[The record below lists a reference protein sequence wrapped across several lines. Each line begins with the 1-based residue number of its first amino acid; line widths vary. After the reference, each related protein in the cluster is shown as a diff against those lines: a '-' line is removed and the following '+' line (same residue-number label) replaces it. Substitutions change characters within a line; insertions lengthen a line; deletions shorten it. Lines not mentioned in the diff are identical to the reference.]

1 MLVTVH
7 AQGFMKK
14 TVHAAIFDRGELER
28 LRARVGRLFVALQE
42 ASEMAAGESGAAWL
56 PAADVCESDSFIT
69 VSVELPGMRAEQ
81 IEVALTNEELRV
93 RGRKRK
99 GAPRGVI
106 SHLCSE
112 RSFGQFARAIPLRWP
127 VRKDGATAE
136 LKDGVLT
143 IRLPKLEDRRGVEHR
158 IEVKE
163 NDE

>member
-1 MLVTVH
+1 
-7 AQGFMKK
+7 MKK
-14 TVHAAIFDRGELER
+14 TVHAAIFDPGELER
-28 LRARVGRLFVALQE
+28 LRGRVGRLLLALQE
-42 ASEMAAGESGAAWL
+42 ASEMAAGETGVAWL
-56 PAADVCESDSFIT
+56 PAVDLCESGSCVT
-69 VSVELPGMRAEQ
+69 VSVELPGVRAEQ

-112 RSFGQFARAIPLRWP
+112 RSFGQFARTILLRWP
-127 VRKDGATAE
+127 VRKDAATAE

-143 IRLPKLEDRRGVEHR
+143 VRLPKLEDRRGVEHK

-163 NDE
+163 STED

>member
-1 MLVTVH
+1 
-7 AQGFMKK
+7 MKR
-14 TVHAAIFDRGELER
+14 TVHAAIFDPAELER
-28 LRARVGRLFVALQE
+28 LRGRVGRLLLALQE
-42 ASEMAAGESGAAWL
+42 ASEMAAGEAGAAWL
-56 PAADVCESDSFIT
+56 PAVDLCESGACVT
-69 VSVELPGMRAEQ
+69 VSVELPGVRAEQ

-112 RSFGQFARAIPLRWP
+112 RSFGPFARTILLRWP
-127 VRKDGATAE
+127 VRKDAATAE

-143 IRLPKLEDRRGVEHR
+143 IRLPKLEDRRGAVHK
-158 IEVKE
+158 IEVKG

>member
-1 MLVTVH
+1 
-7 AQGFMKK
+7 MKRR
-14 TVHAAIFDRGELER
+14 VHAAIFDRGELER

-42 ASEMAAGESGAAWL
+42 ASEMAAGEAGAAWL
-56 PAADVCESDSFIT
+56 PAADVCESEACVT
-69 VSVELPGMRAEQ
+69 VTVELPGVRAEQ
-81 IEVALTNEELRV
+81 VEVVLSGGELRI

-136 LKDGVLT
+136 LKGGVLT
-143 IRLPKLEDRRGVEHR
+143 VRLPKLEDRRGVEHR

-163 NDE
+163 NDEG

>member
-1 MLVTVH
+1 
-7 AQGFMKK
+7 MKR
-14 TVHAAIFDRGELER
+14 TVHAAIFDPAELER
-28 LRARVGRLFVALQE
+28 LRGRVGRLLLALQE

-56 PAADVCESDSFIT
+56 PAVDLCESDSCVT
-69 VSVELPGMRAEQ
+69 VSVELPGVRAEQ
-81 IEVALTNEELRV
+81 VEVALTNDEQRI

-112 RSFGQFARAIPLRWP
+112 RSFGQFARTILLRWP
-127 VRKDGATAE
+127 VSKNAATAE

-143 IRLPKLEDRRGVEHR
+143 VRLPKLEDRRGAEHK

-163 NDE
+163 K

>member
-1 MLVTVH
+1 
-7 AQGFMKK
+7 MKR

-56 PAADVCESDSFIT
+56 PAVDLCESDSCVT
-69 VSVELPGMRAEQ
+69 VLVELPGVRAEHV
-81 IEVALTNEELRV
+81 EVVVGGDELRV

-112 RSFGQFARAIPLRWP
+112 RSFGQFARTIRLRWP
-127 VRKDGATAE
+127 VRKDRATAE

-143 IRLPKLEDRRGVEHR
+143 VRLPKLEDRRGAEHR

-163 NDE
+163 SDK